1 MLGKT
6 IDSTGGPKMGERRE
20 PNGDPRKEHARA
32 WESLGPYVIGA
43 LDPEEEQMVERHL
56 ARCAVCWQEERGLR
70 ETHER
75 LAGVSTVFSS
85 TPPDLKT
92 RVLDALP
99 QRGEGREVTA
109 AETARDSRGRLSS
122 VRRP

>member
-1 MLGKT
+1 
-6 IDSTGGPKMGERRE
+6 MGERRE

-56 ARCAVCWQEERGLR
+56 ARCAVCRQEERGLR

-85 TPPDLKT
+85 TP
-92 RVLDALP
+92 RI
-99 QRGEGREVTA
+99 
-109 AETARDSRGRLSS
+109 
-122 VRRP
+122 